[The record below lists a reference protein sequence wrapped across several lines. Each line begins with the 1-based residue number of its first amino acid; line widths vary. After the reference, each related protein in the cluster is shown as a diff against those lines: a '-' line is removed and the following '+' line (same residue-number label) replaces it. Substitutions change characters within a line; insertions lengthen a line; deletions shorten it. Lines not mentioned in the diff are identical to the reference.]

1 MDSVIVYLIIFSLIV
16 FFFYKIFVGRPQD
29 DFEKRNRKLVGVYSI
44 FFLLISN
51 FLTFFFIKDFSL
63 ENFILFFVL
72 FLVQNIYPDYRSVLI
87 TFISFIVWLFCYYI
101 YVYDLGIYYTSEQTF
116 TDSNY
121 YDYYALKFSDLPISR
136 IIIESKIT
144 WQSTFV
150 ITFYSI
156 VYKIFGATLLNPVV
170 INLILI
176 HLTFYNLK
184 IRNVDQKYLK
194 YVFALIPFMAL
205 NLVVPGK
212 DVIMIFLLSIY
223 VSTFL
228 NKNSPKKTL
237 FIKIIVLVIGYY
249 NRPNTLP
256 IYLILEMI
264 YFNKLNKKAK
274 YLVFLFGLIFL
285 FIFPFYSESLFAE
298 LGFADSLEKQ
308 REGFLMSEQ
317 LRDIL
322 LPTDGILFIIVT
334 PFRLLLYMVS
344 PFPMINNVIESYNNL
359 NFFTFW
365 FVLFKFISGFLWFM
379 FMIKLLISKKLKY
392 NPVINSLI
400 SVSVL
405 ISTVY
410 LVQGGRYR
418 VFCDFLMILYFVY
431 DSIKTKSSTISLNN
445 K

>member
-184 IRNVDQKYLK
+184 IRNVDQKYLI
-194 YVFALIPFMAL
+194 YVYALIPFMAL

-223 VSTFL
+223 ASTFL
-228 NKNSPKKTL
+228 NKNSSKKTL
-237 FIKIIVLVIGYY
+237 LIKIIVLVIGYY

-264 YFNKLNKKAK
+264 YFNKLNKKVK
-274 YLVFLFGLIFL
+274 FLFVLIFL
-285 FIFPFYSESLFAE
+285 FILPFYSESLFAS

-322 LPTDGILFIIVT
+322 LPTDGLLFIIVT
-334 PFRLLLYMVS
+334 PFRLLLYLVS
-344 PFPMINNVIESYNNL
+344 PFPIINNVIESYNNT

-379 FMIKLLISKKLKY
+379 FMIKFLISKKLKY

-431 DSIKTKSSTISLNN
+431 DSIKTKSSAISLNN
-445 K
+445 N